1 MAPTGRR
8 AGGRLDIVAGVHPIE
23 RLRYVARSHGGDQRL
38 LVRET
43 AGALRGLGLDPAGLV
58 VACRRIVERHPTSGP
73 LWWLCSSV
81 LAAPDPFSAAGRL
94 ADAIEEDPTPEV
106 LIDALPVD
114 CVVTLLGWPDL
125 AGEAVLRRGDITVLA
140 VDVAGEGASFVRR
153 LERNEV
159 EADVVDPAGIAG
171 AVVVSDLVL
180 IEALAATPGEVLAVQ
195 GSRAA
200 ASVAYCSEVAVW
212 LVAGRGRCLP
222 EPMFAAVVERARAEA
237 DVSWRTE
244 TEPLPVALCSQIV
257 RDTAVL
263 DVGAAPAALA
273 SDCPLAHELLRMS
286 SM

>member
-1 MAPTGRR
+1 M
-8 AGGRLDIVAGVHPIE
+8 HPIE

-81 LAAPDPFSAAGRL
+81 LAAPDPFSAAARL
-94 ADAIEEDPTPEV
+94 ADSIEEDPTPEV
-106 LIDALPVD
+106 LIDALPPD
-114 CVVTLLGWPDL
+114 SVVTLVGWPDL

-140 VDVAGEGASFVRR
+140 VDVGGEGASFVRR

-159 EADVVDPAGIAG
+159 EAEVVDPAGIAG

-180 IEALAATPGEVLAVQ
+180 IEALAATPREVLAVQ

-200 ASVAYCSEVAVW
+200 ASVGYCSEVAVW

-222 EPMFAAVVERARAEA
+222 EQMFVAVVDRARAEA

-244 TEPLPVALCSQIV
+244 TEPLPVALCSHIV
-257 RDTAVL
+257 RDTAVF
-263 DVGAAPAALA
+263 DVAAAATALA
-273 SDCPLAHELLRMS
+273 SDCPLAYELLRMS
-286 SM
+286 PM